1 MEIRLVV
8 EEVLR
13 TGWMK
18 LVHESALAHF
28 VGTGEKFSAAE
39 FKALLRLQKALRTGE
54 VMVGGGKRG
63 VNVMEQL
70 VRDAIV
76 EETGR
81 RGIDETAAPDLGDV
95 AAYALNRLP
104 SLYATT
110 RQGYRYHLDHVDTDL
125 RSSIRDR
132 VRGALDKVLEVPQ
145 SRPDGQPWRGSPAED
160 SVAQLVTDAPESNG
174 DS

>member
-18 LVHESALAHF
+18 LVHESALARF
-28 VGTGEKFSAAE
+28 VGTEEKFSAAE
-39 FKALLRLQKALRTGE
+39 FKALLHLQKALRTGE
-54 VMVGGGKRG
+54 VMVGERKRC
-63 VNVMEQL
+63 VNAMEQL

-76 EETGR
+76 DEMGR
-81 RGIDETAAPDLGDV
+81 REIDETMAPDLGDV

-110 RQGYRYHLDHVDTDL
+110 RQGYQYHLEHLDQDL
-125 RSSIRDR
+125 QSAIRER
-132 VRGALDKVLEVPQ
+132 VRGALDKVIEVPV
-145 SRPDGQPWRGSPAED
+145 SRPDGQPSRGSPAADAVGE
-160 SVAQLVTDAPESNG
+160 LVTAASGPNEKN
-174 DS
+174 